1 MSEMSD
7 REICLCTVS
16 RVVDVIARKWSLF
29 ALNIIGKSERLR
41 FNQIMDQLSGVSPT
55 TLAETLDQLVTHG
68 LIRRNTYP
76 EIPPRVEYSLTAEGI
91 GLRDALRPLML
102 WAIRKDPASARDPKC
117 PPFARVP
124 LLC

>member
-7 REICLCTVS
+7 KEICLSTVS

-29 ALNIIGKSERLR
+29 ALNIIGKKEHLR
-41 FNQIMDQLSGVSPT
+41 FNQIMDLLSGISPS
-55 TLAETLDQLVTHG
+55 TLAETLDKLVTHG
-68 LIRRNTYP
+68 LIRRTTYP
-76 EIPPRVEYSLTAEGI
+76 EIPPRVEYSLTAEGV

-102 WAIRKDPASARDPKC
+102 WAIRNDPVKARDPKC

-124 LLC
+124 FLP